1 MLPKDRPAK
10 SSPPDFFVRRPRHV
24 HKRIAYLCL
33 GSNLGDRA
41 GTMAK
46 AVGLIARIGL
56 KIIARSSLY
65 ETPPWG
71 PVPQGPYLNLVV
83 AVETELSAR
92 ELLNMALGV
101 EHAFGRDRT
110 REVRFGPRTIDI
122 DILLYGDEV
131 IAEPDLEIP
140 HPRMMERAFA
150 LIPLSE
156 LAPDLVIGGV
166 KVTDALAGLDRS
178 GIVKLDPLDGA

>member
-1 MLPKDRPAK
+1 ME
-10 SSPPDFFVRRPRHV
+10 
-24 HKRIAYLCL
+24 KRTAYLCL

-56 KIIARSSLY
+56 KIVARSSLY

-71 PVPQGPYLNLVV
+71 PVPQGPYLNMVV

-92 ELLNMALGV
+92 ELLHMVLGV

-110 REVRFGPRTIDI
+110 KEVRFGPRTIDI
-122 DILLYGDEV
+122 DILVYGEDV
-131 IAEPDLEIP
+131 VAEPDLEIP

-150 LIPLSE
+150 LVPLAE
-156 LAPDLVIGGV
+156 LAPELRVGGV
-166 KVTDALAGLDRS
+166 RVADALARLDRS
-178 GIVKLDPLDGA
+178 GILRVSGGTDPA

>member
-1 MLPKDRPAK
+1 MA
-10 SSPPDFFVRRPRHV
+10 PPDFFIRRPRKV
-24 HKRIAYLCL
+24 EKRTAYLCL

-46 AVGLIARIGL
+46 AVGVIARTGL
-56 KIIARSSLY
+56 TIIARSSLY

-71 PVPQGPYLNLVV
+71 PVPQGPYLNMVV

-92 ELLNMALGV
+92 ELLHMLLGV

-122 DILLYGDEV
+122 DILLYGEDRV
-131 IAEPDLEIP
+131 DEPDLEIP

-150 LIPLSE
+150 LIPLAE
-156 LAPDLVIGGV
+156 LAPDLVVGGV
-166 KVTDALAGLDRS
+166 AVRAALETLDRS
-178 GIVKLDPLDGA
+178 GIVKVKQQPVIY

>member
-1 MLPKDRPAK
+1 MPAE
-10 SSPPDFFVRRPRHV
+10 SSPPEFFIRRPRKVERH
-24 HKRIAYLCL
+24 IAYLCL

-41 GTMAK
+41 ATMAK
-46 AVGLIARIGL
+46 AVGLIARIGV

-92 ELLNMALGV
+92 ELLNMLLGV

-122 DILLYGDEV
+122 DILLFGDEV

-150 LIPLSE
+150 LVPLAE
-156 LAPDLVIGGV
+156 IAPDLAVGGV
-166 KVTDALAGLDRS
+166 KVAEALEKLDRS
-178 GIVKLDPLDGA
+178 GIEKIEAPKAGC

>member
-1 MLPKDRPAK
+1 M
-10 SSPPDFFVRRPRHV
+10 PPEFFIRRPRV
-24 HKRIAYLCL
+24 TQKRVAYLCL

-71 PVPQGPYLNLVV
+71 PVPQGHYLNLVV
-83 AVETELSAR
+83 AVETELAPR
-92 ELLNMALGV
+92 ELLNMLLGV

-122 DILLYGDEV
+122 DILLYGDDV
-131 IAEPDLEIP
+131 VAEPDLEIP

-150 LIPLSE
+150 LVPLAE
-156 LAPDLVIGGV
+156 LAPGLKVGGITV
-166 KVTDALAGLDRS
+166 ADALARLDAS
-178 GIVKLDPLDGA
+178 GIVKMASEPAEVPTTPEG

>member
-1 MLPKDRPAK
+1 M
-10 SSPPDFFVRRPRHV
+10 PPEFFVRRPRAV
-24 HKRIAYLCL
+24 EKRTAYLCL

-56 KIIARSSLY
+56 KIVGRSSLY

-71 PVPQGPYLNLVV
+71 PVPQGPYLNMVV

-92 ELLNMALGV
+92 ELLHMVLGV

-110 REVRFGPRTIDI
+110 KEVRFGPRTIDI
-122 DILLYGDEV
+122 DILVYGDDV
-131 IAEPDLEIP
+131 VAEPDLEIP

-150 LIPLSE
+150 LVPLAE
-156 LAPDLVIGGV
+156 LAPGLSVGGV
-166 KVTDALAGLDRS
+166 KVADALARLDRS
-178 GIVKLDPLDGA
+178 GILRVSGGEDPA

>member
-1 MLPKDRPAK
+1 MPHNTAPE
-10 SSPPDFFVRRPRHV
+10 FFVRRPRKV
-24 HKRIAYLCL
+24 EKRIAYLCL

-46 AVGLIARIGL
+46 AVGLIARTGL
-56 KIIARSSLY
+56 KIVARSSLY
-65 ETPPWG
+65 QTPPWG
-71 PVPQGPYLNLVV
+71 PVPQGPYLNMVV

-92 ELLNMALGV
+92 ELLNMLLGV

-122 DILLYGDEV
+122 DILLYGEEV
-131 IAEPDLEIP
+131 VAEADLEIP

-150 LIPLSE
+150 LIPLAE
-156 LAPDLVIGGV
+156 LAPDLVVQGV
-166 KVTDALAGLDRS
+166 SVRQALETLDRA
-178 GIVKLDPLDGA
+178 GIEKVDPQPAEG

>member
-1 MLPKDRPAK
+1 MPREA
-10 SSPPDFFVRRPRHV
+10 PPEFFVRRPRKV
-24 HKRIAYLCL
+24 EKCVAYLCL

-46 AVGLIARIGL
+46 AVGLIARTGL

-71 PVPQGPYLNLVV
+71 PVPQGPYLNMVV

-92 ELLNMALGV
+92 ELLNMLLGV

-122 DILLYGDEV
+122 DILLFGEDV
-131 IAEPDLEIP
+131 IAELDLEIP
-140 HPRMMERAFA
+140 HPRMMQRAFA
-150 LIPLSE
+150 LIPLAE
-156 LAPDLVIGGV
+156 LVPDLKVGGV
-166 KVTDALAGLDRS
+166 AIRDALETLDRS
-178 GIVKLDPLDGA
+178 GIVKVEPQPVGY

>member
-1 MLPKDRPAK
+1 VPRKNETPE
-10 SSPPDFFVRRPRHV
+10 FFIRRPRQV
-24 HKRIAYLCL
+24 EKRIAYLCL

-56 KIIARSSLY
+56 KIVARSSLY

-92 ELLNMALGV
+92 ELLHMLLGV

-122 DILLYGDEV
+122 DILLYGEET

-150 LIPLSE
+150 LVPLVE
-156 LAPDLVIGGV
+156 IAPDLVVGGV
-166 KVTDALAGLDRS
+166 PIRQALAALDQSGIEKVT
-178 GIVKLDPLDGA
+178 PLPAEG

>member
-1 MLPKDRPAK
+1 MPR
-10 SSPPDFFVRRPRHV
+10 STPPDFFVRRPRQV
-24 HKRIAYLCL
+24 EKRLAYLCL
-33 GSNLGDRA
+33 GSNLDDRA

-46 AVGLIARIGL
+46 AVGLIARTGL
-56 KIIARSSLY
+56 KIVGRSSLY

-71 PVPQGPYLNLVV
+71 PVAQGPYLNMVV

-92 ELLNMALGV
+92 ELLNMLLGV

-122 DILLYGDEV
+122 DILLYGDDV
-131 IAEPDLEIP
+131 VAEPDLEIP

-150 LIPLSE
+150 LIPLAE
-156 LAPDLVIGGV
+156 LAPDLVVQGV
-166 KVTDALAGLDRS
+166 PVRAALETLDRS
-178 GIVKLDPLDGA
+178 GIVKVDAQPAEN

>member
-1 MLPKDRPAK
+1 MPREA
-10 SSPPDFFVRRPRHV
+10 PPEFFVRRPRRV
-24 HKRIAYLCL
+24 EKRIAYLCL

-46 AVGLIARIGL
+46 AVGLIARTGL
-56 KIIARSSLY
+56 KIVARSSLY

-71 PVPQGPYLNLVV
+71 PVPQGPYLNMVV

-92 ELLNMALGV
+92 ELLNMLLGV

-122 DILLYGDEV
+122 DILLFGEEA

-140 HPRMMERAFA
+140 HPRMMQRAFA
-150 LIPLSE
+150 LIPLAE
-156 LAPDLVIGGV
+156 LAPELVVQGV
-166 KVTDALAGLDRS
+166 AIRDALETLDRS
-178 GIVKLDPLDGA
+178 GIVKVEPQPAGY

>member
-1 MLPKDRPAK
+1 MPHE
-10 SSPPDFFVRRPRHV
+10 FFIRRPRKVERH
-24 HKRIAYLCL
+24 IAYLCL

-41 GTMAK
+41 ATMAK
-46 AVGLIARIGL
+46 AVGLIARTGGVSIL
-56 KIIARSSLY
+56 KRSSLY

-83 AVETELSAR
+83 AIDTELSAR
-92 ELLNMALGV
+92 ELLHMLLGV

-122 DILLYGDEV
+122 DILLYGDEK
-131 IAEPDLEIP
+131 IDEPDLEIP

-150 LIPLSE
+150 LMPLAE
-156 LAPDLVIGGV
+156 IAPDLAVGGV
-166 KVTDALAGLDRS
+166 SIRDALAGLDTS
-178 GIVKLDPLDGA
+178 GIVQVADAA

>member
-1 MLPKDRPAK
+1 M
-10 SSPPDFFVRRPRHV
+10 PPEFFVRRPRAV
-24 HKRIAYLCL
+24 EKRTAYLCL

-56 KIIARSSLY
+56 KIVARSSLY

-71 PVPQGPYLNLVV
+71 PVPQGPYLNMVV

-92 ELLNMALGV
+92 ELLHMVLGV

-110 REVRFGPRTIDI
+110 KEVRFGPRTIDI
-122 DILLYGDEV
+122 DILVYGEDV
-131 IAEPDLEIP
+131 VAEPDLEIP

-150 LIPLSE
+150 LVPLAE
-156 LAPDLVIGGV
+156 LAPELRVGGV
-166 KVTDALAGLDRS
+166 RVADALARLDRS
-178 GIVKLDPLDGA
+178 GILRVSGGTDPA

>member
-1 MLPKDRPAK
+1 MA
-10 SSPPDFFVRRPRHV
+10 PPEFFIRRPRKVEKHT
-24 HKRIAYLCL
+24 AYLCL

-46 AVGLIARIGL
+46 AVGLIARTGLTIIG
-56 KIIARSSLY
+56 RSSLY

-71 PVPQGPYLNLVV
+71 PVPQGPYLNMVV

-92 ELLNMALGV
+92 ELLHMLLGV

-122 DILLYGDEV
+122 DILLYGEDRV
-131 IAEPDLEIP
+131 DEPDLEIP

-150 LIPLSE
+150 LIPLAE
-156 LAPDLVIGGV
+156 LAPDLVVGGV
-166 KVTDALAGLDRS
+166 PVRAALEWLDRS
-178 GIVKLDPLDGA
+178 GIVKVEPQPGIS

>member
-1 MLPKDRPAK
+1 MPRNTAPE
-10 SSPPDFFVRRPRHV
+10 FFIRRPRQV
-24 HKRIAYLCL
+24 AKRIAYLCL

-46 AVGLIARIGL
+46 AVGLIARTGL
-56 KIIARSSLY
+56 KIVGRSSLY
-65 ETPPWG
+65 QTPPWG
-71 PVPQGPYLNLVV
+71 PVPQGPYLNMVV

-92 ELLNMALGV
+92 ELLNMLLGV

-122 DILLYGDEV
+122 DILLYGEEV
-131 IAEPDLEIP
+131 VAEADLEIP

-150 LIPLSE
+150 LIPLAE
-156 LAPDLVIGGV
+156 LAPDLVVQGV
-166 KVTDALAGLDRS
+166 PVRQALESLDRS
-178 GIVKLDPLDGA
+178 GIEKVDPQPVEG

>member
-1 MLPKDRPAK
+1 MPPKL
-10 SSPPDFFVRRPRHV
+10 PPDFFVRRPRKV
-24 HKRIAYLCL
+24 EKAVAYLCL

-46 AVGLIARIGL
+46 AVGLIARTGL

-71 PVPQGPYLNLVV
+71 PVPQGPYLNMVV

-92 ELLNMALGV
+92 ELLHMLLGV

-122 DILLYGDEV
+122 DILLYGEEV
-131 IAEPDLEIP
+131 VAEPDLEIP

-156 LAPDLVIGGV
+156 LAPELKVRGV
-166 KVTDALAGLDRS
+166 AVAAALAGLDRS
-178 GIVKLDPLDGA
+178 GIVKVEPQPASD

>member
-1 MLPKDRPAK
+1 MPRSTA
-10 SSPPDFFVRRPRHV
+10 PDFFVRRPRKV
-24 HKRIAYLCL
+24 EKRVAYLCL

-46 AVGLIARIGL
+46 AVGLIARAGL
-56 KIIARSSLY
+56 TIIARSSLY

-71 PVPQGPYLNLVV
+71 PVPQGPYLNMVV

-92 ELLNMALGV
+92 ELLSMLLGV

-122 DILLYGDEV
+122 DILLYGEEV

-140 HPRMMERAFA
+140 HPRMMQRAFA
-150 LIPLSE
+150 LIPLAE
-156 LAPDLVIGGV
+156 LAPDLVVLGTPI
-166 KVTDALAGLDRS
+166 TEALAGLDRA
-178 GIVKLDPLDGA
+178 GIVKVEPPLSG

>member
-1 MLPKDRPAK
+1 MPAK
-10 SSPPDFFVRRPRHV
+10 PAPDFFVRRPRKV
-24 HKRIAYLCL
+24 EKAVAYLCL

-46 AVGLIARIGL
+46 AVGLIARTGL

-71 PVPQGPYLNLVV
+71 PVPQGPYLNMVV

-92 ELLNMALGV
+92 ELLHMLLGV

-122 DILLYGDEV
+122 DILLYGEEV
-131 IAEPDLEIP
+131 VAEPDLEIP

-156 LAPDLVIGGV
+156 LAPELKVGGV
-166 KVTDALAGLDRS
+166 AVAAALAGLDRS
-178 GIVKLDPLDGA
+178 GIVKVEPQPASD

>member
-1 MLPKDRPAK
+1 VPRKNETPE
-10 SSPPDFFVRRPRHV
+10 FFIRRPRHV
-24 HKRIAYLCL
+24 ERRIAYLCL

-56 KIIARSSLY
+56 KIVARSSLY

-92 ELLNMALGV
+92 ELLNMLLGV

-110 REVRFGPRTIDI
+110 REIRFGPRTIDI
-122 DILLYGDEV
+122 DILLYGEET

-150 LIPLSE
+150 LVPLVE
-156 LAPDLVIGGV
+156 IAPDLVVGGV
-166 KVTDALAGLDRS
+166 PIRQALAGLDAS
-178 GIVKLDPLDGA
+178 GIEKVTPLPAEG

>member
-1 MLPKDRPAK
+1 M
-10 SSPPDFFVRRPRHV
+10 PPEFFIRRPRKV
-24 HKRIAYLCL
+24 EKRVAYLCL

-46 AVGLIARIGL
+46 AVGLIARTGL

-71 PVPQGPYLNLVV
+71 PVPQGPYLNMVV

-92 ELLNMALGV
+92 ELLNMLLGV

-122 DILLYGDEV
+122 DILLYGDDV
-131 IAEPDLEIP
+131 VDEPDLEIP

-156 LAPDLVIGGV
+156 LAPDLVVGGV
-166 KVTDALAGLDRS
+166 AVKAALEGLDRA
-178 GIVKLDPLDGA
+178 GIVRIEPRPEAG

>member
-1 MLPKDRPAK
+1 M
-10 SSPPDFFVRRPRHV
+10 
-24 HKRIAYLCL
+24 CL

-65 ETPPWG
+65 QTPPWG
-71 PVPQGPYLNLVV
+71 PVPQGPYLNMVV

-92 ELLNMALGV
+92 ELLHMLLGV

-110 REVRFGPRTIDI
+110 KEVRFGPRTIDI
-122 DILLYGDEV
+122 DILLYGDDV
-131 IAEPDLEIP
+131 VAEPDLEIP

-150 LIPLSE
+150 LVPLAE
-156 LAPDLVIGGV
+156 IAPDLVIGGV
-166 KVTDALAGLDRS
+166 AVKEALARLDRS
-178 GIVKLDPLDGA
+178 GIERVELPSDPA

>member
-1 MLPKDRPAK
+1 M
-10 SSPPDFFVRRPRHV
+10 PPEFFIRRPREV
-24 HKRIAYLCL
+24 EKRIAYLCL

-41 GTMAK
+41 ATMAK
-46 AVGLIARIGL
+46 AVGLVARTGMTIL
-56 KIIARSSLY
+56 KRSSLY

-83 AVETELSAR
+83 AIETELSAR
-92 ELLNMALGV
+92 ELLNMLLGV

-122 DILLYGDEV
+122 DILLFGDER
-131 IAEPDLEIP
+131 IDEPDLEIP

-150 LIPLSE
+150 LLPLAE
-156 LAPDLVIGGV
+156 IAPDLVIAGV
-166 KVTDALAGLDRS
+166 AIRDALAGLDTT
-178 GIVKLDPLDGA
+178 GIVRVADAA

>member
-1 MLPKDRPAK
+1 M
-10 SSPPDFFVRRPRHV
+10 PPEFFIRRPREARKV
-24 HKRIAYLCL
+24 VAYLCL

-65 ETPPWG
+65 ETSPWG

-83 AVETELSAR
+83 AVETDLSPR
-92 ELLNMALGV
+92 ELLNMLLGV

-122 DILLYGDEV
+122 DILLYGDDIV
-131 IAEPDLEIP
+131 AEPDLEIP

-150 LIPLSE
+150 LVPLAE
-156 LAPDLVIGGV
+156 IAPDLVVGGV
-166 KVTDALAGLDRS
+166 SLVDALGQLDTS
-178 GIVKLDPLDGA
+178 GIVKVGRPDEADALGQP

>member
-1 MLPKDRPAK
+1 VPRKTE
-10 SSPPDFFVRRPRHV
+10 PPEFFIRRPRQV
-24 HKRIAYLCL
+24 ERRIAYLCL

-56 KIIARSSLY
+56 KIVARSSLY

-92 ELLNMALGV
+92 ELLHMLLGV

-122 DILLYGDEV
+122 DILLYGEETV
-131 IAEPDLEIP
+131 AEPDLEIP

-150 LIPLSE
+150 LVPLVE
-156 LAPDLVIGGV
+156 IAPGLVVGGV
-166 KVTDALAGLDRS
+166 PIRQALAGLDTT
-178 GIVKLDPLDGA
+178 GIEKVTPLPAEG

>member
-1 MLPKDRPAK
+1 V
-10 SSPPDFFVRRPRHV
+10 PPEFFIRRPRSV
-24 HKRIAYLCL
+24 EKRVAYLCL

-41 GTMAK
+41 GTMGR
-46 AVGLIARIGL
+46 AVGLIARAGL

-83 AVETELSAR
+83 EVETELSAR
-92 ELLNMALGV
+92 ELLNLLLGV

-110 REVRFGPRTIDI
+110 RELRFGPRTIDI
-122 DILLYGDEV
+122 DILLFGEEA

-150 LIPLSE
+150 LVPLAE
-156 LAPDLVIGGV
+156 LAPDLKVGGARIA
-166 KVTDALAGLDRS
+166 DALARLDTG
-178 GIVKLDPLDGA
+178 GIVKLDPQPAQD

>member
-1 MLPKDRPAK
+1 MPRKNETPE
-10 SSPPDFFVRRPRHV
+10 FFIRRPRHV
-24 HKRIAYLCL
+24 EKRIAYLCL

-56 KIIARSSLY
+56 KIVARSSLY

-92 ELLNMALGV
+92 ELLNMLLGV

-122 DILLYGDEV
+122 DILLYGEET
-131 IAEPDLEIP
+131 IAESDLEIP

-150 LIPLSE
+150 LVPLVE
-156 LAPDLVIGGV
+156 IAPDLVVGGV
-166 KVTDALAGLDRS
+166 PIRQALAALDQSGIEKVT
-178 GIVKLDPLDGA
+178 PLPAEG

>member
-1 MLPKDRPAK
+1 VPPET
-10 SSPPDFFVRRPRHV
+10 SPPEFFVRRPRQTS
-24 HKRIAYLCL
+24 KRVAYLCL

-83 AVETELSAR
+83 AVETDLSPR
-92 ELLNMALGV
+92 ELLNMLLGV

-122 DILLYGDEV
+122 DILLYGEETV
-131 IAEPDLEIP
+131 AEPDLEIP

-150 LIPLSE
+150 LVPLSE
-156 LAPDLVIGGV
+156 IAPDLVVGGV
-166 KVTDALAGLDRS
+166 PIRDALARLDVS
-178 GIVKLDPLDGA
+178 GIEKVTPLPAEG

>member
-1 MLPKDRPAK
+1 MPREA
-10 SSPPDFFVRRPRHV
+10 PPEFFVRRPRKV
-24 HKRIAYLCL
+24 EKRIAYLCL
-33 GSNLGDRA
+33 GSNLDDRA

-46 AVGLIARIGL
+46 AVGLIARTGL

-71 PVPQGPYLNLVV
+71 PVPQGPYLNMVV

-92 ELLNMALGV
+92 ELLNMLLGV

-122 DILLYGDEV
+122 DILLFGEEV

-140 HPRMMERAFA
+140 HPRMMQRAFA
-150 LIPLSE
+150 LIPLAE
-156 LAPDLVIGGV
+156 LVPDLKVQGV
-166 KVTDALAGLDRS
+166 AIRDALETLDRS
-178 GIVKLDPLDGA
+178 GIVKVEPQPVGY

>member
-1 MLPKDRPAK
+1 MPAEGA
-10 SSPPDFFVRRPRHV
+10 PEFFIRRPRKV
-24 HKRIAYLCL
+24 EKRVAYLCL

-46 AVGLIARIGL
+46 AVGLIARTGL
-56 KIIARSSLY
+56 RIIARSSLY

-71 PVPQGPYLNLVV
+71 PVPQGPYLNIVV

-92 ELLNMALGV
+92 ELLNMLLGV

-150 LIPLSE
+150 LIPLAE
-156 LAPDLVIGGV
+156 LAPDLAVGGV
-166 KVTDALAGLDRS
+166 FVRAALEKLDRS
-178 GIVKLDPLDGA
+178 GIVKVDPQPESY

>member
-1 MLPKDRPAK
+1 MPRK
-10 SSPPDFFVRRPRHV
+10 SVTPEFFIRRPRAV
-24 HKRIAYLCL
+24 EKRIAYLCL

-92 ELLNMALGV
+92 ELLNMLLGV

-122 DILLYGDEV
+122 DILLYGDETV
-131 IAEPDLEIP
+131 AEPDLEIP

-150 LIPLSE
+150 LVPLSE
-156 LAPDLVIGGV
+156 IAPDLVVDGV
-166 KVTDALAGLDRS
+166 PIRDALARLDTS
-178 GIVKLDPLDGA
+178 GIEKVTPLPVEG

>member
-1 MLPKDRPAK
+1 MPREKH
-10 SSPPDFFVRRPRHV
+10 PPEFFVRRPRTV
-24 HKRIAYLCL
+24 AKRIAYLCL

-92 ELLNMALGV
+92 ELLNMLLGV

-131 IAEPDLEIP
+131 VAEPDLEIP

-150 LIPLSE
+150 LVPLAE
-156 LAPDLVIGGV
+156 LAPDLVVGGV
-166 KVTDALAGLDRS
+166 PIREALARLDTSGIEKVT
-178 GIVKLDPLDGA
+178 PLPVEG

>member
-1 MLPKDRPAK
+1 MPPKL
-10 SSPPDFFVRRPRHV
+10 PPDFFIRRPRKV
-24 HKRIAYLCL
+24 EKAVAYLCL

-46 AVGLIARIGL
+46 AVGLIARTGL

-71 PVPQGPYLNLVV
+71 PVPQGPYLNMVV

-92 ELLNMALGV
+92 ELLHMLLGV

-122 DILLYGDEV
+122 DILLYGEEV
-131 IAEPDLEIP
+131 VAEPDLEIP

-156 LAPDLVIGGV
+156 LAPELKVGGV
-166 KVTDALAGLDRS
+166 AVAAALAGLDRS
-178 GIVKLDPLDGA
+178 GIVKVEPQPASD

>member
-1 MLPKDRPAK
+1 MPAEDRPAK
-10 SSPPDFFVRRPRHV
+10 TQPPEFFIRRPRKV
-24 HKRIAYLCL
+24 EKRIAYLCL

-41 GTMAK
+41 ATMAK
-46 AVGLIARIGL
+46 AVGLIARIGV

-92 ELLNMALGV
+92 ELLNMLLGV

-122 DILLYGDEV
+122 DILLFGEEI

-150 LIPLSE
+150 LVPLAE
-156 LAPDLVIGGV
+156 IAPDLVIGDV
-166 KVTDALAGLDRS
+166 PVREALAALDRS
-178 GIVKLDPLDGA
+178 GIAKVELPASY

>member
-1 MLPKDRPAK
+1 MPREA
-10 SSPPDFFVRRPRHV
+10 PPEFFVRRPRKV
-24 HKRIAYLCL
+24 EKRIAYLCL

-41 GTMAK
+41 GTIAK
-46 AVGLIARIGL
+46 AVGLIARTGL

-71 PVPQGPYLNLVV
+71 PVLQGPYLNMVV

-92 ELLNMALGV
+92 ELLNMLLGV

-122 DILLYGDEV
+122 DILLFGEDV

-140 HPRMMERAFA
+140 HPRMMQRAFA
-150 LIPLSE
+150 LIPLAE
-156 LAPDLVIGGV
+156 LAPDLVVQGGPIR
-166 KVTDALAGLDRS
+166 TALEALDRS
-178 GIVKLDPLDGA
+178 GIVKVEPQPAGY

>member
-1 MLPKDRPAK
+1 MPREA
-10 SSPPDFFVRRPRHV
+10 PPEFFVRRPRKV
-24 HKRIAYLCL
+24 EKRIAYLCL

-46 AVGLIARIGL
+46 AVGLIARTGL

-71 PVPQGPYLNLVV
+71 PVPQGPYLNMVV

-92 ELLNMALGV
+92 ELLNMLLGV

-122 DILLYGDEV
+122 DILLFGEDV

-140 HPRMMERAFA
+140 HPRMMQRAFA
-150 LIPLSE
+150 LIPLAE
-156 LAPDLVIGGV
+156 LVPDLKVQGV
-166 KVTDALAGLDRS
+166 AIRDALETLDRS
-178 GIVKLDPLDGA
+178 GIVKVEPQPVGY

>member
-1 MLPKDRPAK
+1 M
-10 SSPPDFFVRRPRHV
+10 PPEFFIRRPRPVEKHV
-24 HKRIAYLCL
+24 AYLCL

-41 GTMAK
+41 KTMAK
-46 AVGLIARIGL
+46 AVGLIARTGGVSIL
-56 KIIARSSLY
+56 SRSSLY

-83 AVETELSAR
+83 AIETELSAR
-92 ELLNMALGV
+92 ELLHMLLGV

-122 DILLYGDEV
+122 DILIYGDEK
-131 IAEPDLEIP
+131 IDEPDLEIP

-150 LIPLSE
+150 LLPLAEIAPE
-156 LAPDLVIGGV
+156 LAVGGV
-166 KVTDALAGLDRS
+166 RIRDALAGLDTS
-178 GIVKLDPLDGA
+178 GIVRVADAA